1 MIYKSIDVGLNLL
14 FHYGQKNCDILLL
27 SLFFQLLAGIFLKEL
42 ISLMFSLFKNAHCI
56 NLGLDC
62 SVLLA
67 SGVSGGGKLAGGQKW
82 VFLFGSL
89 IITRLLLVHE
99 SMLRA

>member
-1 MIYKSIDVGLNLL
+1 MVRKIVIFYFYHS
-14 FHYGQKNCDILLL
+14 
-27 SLFFQLLAGIFLKEL
+27 FQLLAGIFLKEL
-42 ISLMFSLFKNAHCI
+42 LISLTCSLLKKAHCI

-82 VFLFGSL
+82 VFLFDSP
-89 IITRLLLVHE
+89 IITRLLVVHE
-99 SMLRA
+99 GMLRA